1 MIANGDKNLAIEYL
15 NNYVHILGNLTI
27 TGYNQNLSNL
37 SFEKKKNRVNKDGNY
52 IGYKNGL
59 KLNDDVV
66 SKDAWHIE
74 DIKERTNRLVD
85 FFMKEFEL

>member
-1 MIANGDKNLAIEYL
+1 M
-15 NNYVHILGNLTI
+15 
-27 TGYNQNLSNL
+27 

-59 KLNDDVV
+59 KLNDDVI

>member
-37 SFEKKKNRVNKDGNY
+37 SFEKKKNRVNKD
-52 IGYKNGL
+52 
-59 KLNDDVV
+59 
-66 SKDAWHIE
+66 AWHIE

>member
-1 MIANGDKNLAIEYL
+1 M
-15 NNYVHILGNLTI
+15 
-27 TGYNQNLSNL
+27 

-52 IGYKNGL
+52 IGYRSGL